1 MNCAETTC
9 AFDEQFDAILTA
21 FNEEAK
27 LRDSDLLANEDDNS
41 STYAEY
47 DGIEVEH
54 IGQIIS
60 DEILQTCSKEEEE
73 KVFNDGEIPLFE
85 NSRHSVGVVVLLI
98 CCFIIRFRL
107 PDEAVSYL
115 LKFMACILPHGN

>member
-1 MNCAETTC
+1 M
-9 AFDEQFDAILTA
+9 
-21 FNEEAK
+21 
-27 LRDSDLLANEDDNS
+27 LANEDDNS

-73 KVFNDGEIPLFE
+73 KVFNDGEIPLFQ
-85 NSRHSVGVVVLLI
+85 NSIHSVGVVVLLI
-98 CCFIIRFRL
+98 CCFITLYVPF
-107 PDEAVSYL
+107 
-115 LKFMACILPHGN
+115 